1 MEGVDRQV
9 AILRTR
15 AKAQFPSV
23 LLTLTSIIQAIA
35 LESLWSRFSSLAEPG
50 GFLAIPVESWL
61 QATAMLL
68 AIIVLWI
75 YYAQLVMRLVWVPRL
90 ADSLIPF
97 ALGIAQFLAID
108 TLGRGGIAL
117 WLAPFPLI
125 FLLCFAGWN
134 WTVSHAMEEP
144 ENADLIAAFLP
155 EDRLLRH
162 GPMAGSIA
170 LLTLLSAIVW
180 LWPGASTA
188 ALMTLDALLI
198 LHLWLQGRYWRESVF
213 RGTVRTRS
221 NPHAADSGASQASRA
236 ERLPHDEVAAE

>member
-1 MEGVDRQV
+1 MAGADRQV
-9 AILRTR
+9 AILRAR

-35 LESLWSRFSSLAEPG
+35 LESLWSRFSALAEPE
-50 GFLAIPVESWL
+50 GFLAIPIEAWL
-61 QATAMLL
+61 QAIAMLL
-68 AIIVLWI
+68 AIMVLWI

-97 ALGIAQFLAID
+97 ALGIAQFLEID
-108 TLGRGGIAL
+108 TLGRGEIAL

-134 WTVSHAMEEP
+134 WTVAHAMEEP

-162 GPMAGSIA
+162 GPMAGSVA
-170 LLTLLSAIVW
+170 LLVLFSAIVR

-188 ALMTLDALLI
+188 ALVALDALLV

-213 RGTVRTRS
+213 RAAGRGRS
-221 NPHAADSGASQASRA
+221 DGRGEARSASMSSENAN
-236 ERLPHDEVAAE
+236 DEVAAG

>member
-9 AILRTR
+9 AILRAR

-35 LESLWSRFSSLAEPG
+35 LESLWSRFSALAEPA
-50 GFLAIPVESWL
+50 GFFAIPLEAWL
-61 QATAMLL
+61 QAVAMLL

-97 ALGIAQFLAID
+97 ALGIAQFLEID

-134 WTVSHAMEEP
+134 WTIAHATEEP
-144 ENADLIAAFLP
+144 ENAELIAAFLP

-162 GPMAGSIA
+162 GPMAGSVA
-170 LLTLLSAIVW
+170 LLVLLAAIAR
-180 LWPGASTA
+180 LWPGLSTP
-188 ALMTLDALLI
+188 ALFALDGLLLI
-198 LHLWLQGRYWRESVF
+198 HLWLQGRYWQASVF
-213 RGTVRTRS
+213 RPAARARTGGPAEPPPAIAPGANS
-221 NPHAADSGASQASRA
+221 N
-236 ERLPHDEVAAE
+236 DEVAAG